1 MSQQLFHGTIT
12 RGVVEVVAEVPHPP
26 INFIVIEKSKPKEPT
41 ESDVSETTEDEV
53 S

>member
-12 RGVVEVVAEVPHPP
+12 RGVVQVVSEAPHPP
-26 INFIVIEKSKPKEPT
+26 INFIVIEKAKPKEPT
-41 ESDVSETTEDEV
+41 ESDVSKTTDEV